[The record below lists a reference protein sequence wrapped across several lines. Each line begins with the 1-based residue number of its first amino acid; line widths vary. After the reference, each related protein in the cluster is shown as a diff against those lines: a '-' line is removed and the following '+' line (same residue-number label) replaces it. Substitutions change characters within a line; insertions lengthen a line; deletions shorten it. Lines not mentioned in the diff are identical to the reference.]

1 MSRLPRALKVY
12 SIVSAVC
19 SSVAVPILHLNNLEE
34 YNVYPA
40 IILLTAL
47 TSYVISVMFES
58 LQG

>member
-1 MSRLPRALKVY
+1 MSRLLKALKTY
-12 SIVSAVC
+12 SIVSAAG
-19 SSVAVPILHLNNLEE
+19 SSISTPILHLSNLQE